1 VQNTSGLTR
10 LALAAAAAISLAAC
24 GGTKSVSQD
33 TTPPGST
40 TVTALAVTSDGI
52 CAIVSGAAKCWGA
65 NSYGRLGDG
74 TTKQRSKTV
83 QVKGLEIGVTAITNS
98 ATHACAVVSGAAK
111 CWGAN
116 DRGQLGNGTTS
127 DSSTPVQVKGLES
140 DVTAMSAGNGY
151 TCAVVSGAAKCWGAN
166 DRGQLGNGTTS
177 DSSTPVQVKGLETGV
192 SAIAAALGHTCAV
205 VLDAAKCWGY
215 NFSGALGDGS
225 DVERSTTPVQVVGL
239 ESGVSAVEVSE
250 GNSCAV
256 VSGAA
261 KCWGYNLDGALGSGD
276 TAYSTTPVQVVGLE
290 SGVTEISLGEGMT
303 CAGVNGAVKCWG
315 AIANFRCE
323 KVGKSGSTC
332 TDGISPT
339 PVQVVGLESGATAI
353 AAGKWYSCAV
363 VSGAAKCWGKN
374 FDGLVNG
381 L

>member
-1 VQNTSGLTR
+1 MQNTSGLTR
-10 LALAAAAAISLAAC
+10 LALAAAAAITLAAC

-151 TCAVVSGAAKCWGAN
+151 TCAVVSGAAKCWG
-166 DRGQLGNGTTS
+166 
-177 DSSTPVQVKGLETGV
+177 
-192 SAIAAALGHTCAV
+192 
-205 VLDAAKCWGY
+205 
-215 NFSGALGDGS
+215 
-225 DVERSTTPVQVVGL
+225 
-239 ESGVSAVEVSE
+239 
-250 GNSCAV
+250 
-256 VSGAA
+256 
-261 KCWGYNLDGALGSGD
+261 YNLDGALGSGD